1 MLRTSKA
8 FEPVGGIWPQTN
20 TIVPENMVRQ
30 GSTIVANFGVT
41 SGLWVWSQ
49 GGARVHR
56 SPVDPEQMV
65 VVDID
70 NDSVEELVVSFSGY
84 GLYYLD
90 ETKGWQRLNT
100 VIPDDMKPLNFYP

>member
-1 MLRTSKA
+1 
-8 FEPVGGIWPQTN
+8 VGGIWQFIN
-20 TIVPENMVRQ
+20 GVIPEAMIRQ
-30 GSTIVANFGVT
+30 GNGIAVDFGAT
-41 SGLWVWSQ
+41 YGLWVWSQ

-56 SPVDPEQMV
+56 SPVDPEQIV

-90 ETKGWQRLNT
+90 EN
-100 VIPDDMKPLNFYP
+100 NC